1 MNKQNNRS
9 NVLIH
14 SKTRMVNSKGV
25 LWEHPL
31 KKHPNQTILKK
42 ISATFPKYFI
52 FFMRN
57 ILSAGAE
64 ERQLFL

>member
-1 MNKQNNRS
+1 M
-9 NVLIH
+9 IH
-14 SKTRMVNSKGV
+14 SKTKIVNSKGV

-31 KKHPNQTILKK
+31 KEQPNQTILKK
-42 ISATFPKYFI
+42 ISTTLPKYFI

-64 ERQLFL
+64 ESTNFFY